1 MSIEMCIRDS
11 SIPSGLCIYQVHRG
25 RLYPQYH
32 NPAFYEVLGYN
43 NTHITQV
50 REQVTFIGIHEDDR
64 AEMCI
69 RDRPGIT

>member
-1 MSIEMCIRDS
+1 MELTNELRAVLD

-43 NTHITQV
+43 NTRCV
-50 REQVTFIGIHEDDR
+50 
-64 AEMCI
+64 
-69 RDRPGIT
+69 